1 MPFVSVTRL
10 RPRRLW
16 HAPVLVADS
25 LRVARQLRRTAGFL
39 GGYLAI
45 GKGLSFWTVSVW
57 DGAAAMVAF
66 RNSGAH
72 RAAMP
77 RLIRICDEA
86 SYAHWD
92 RAELTP
98 PSPAEAALRLA
109 SAGKLSR
116 VRRPSADQIAGRTW
130 PDGMA
135 PTPRRWLGP
144 QSPSPGS
151 MASTARQ

>member
-10 RPRRLW
+10 RPHRLW
-16 HAPVLVADS
+16 HAPGLVVDS
-25 LRVARQLRRTAGFL
+25 LRIARQIRRTAGFL

-57 DGAAAMVAF
+57 EGAAAMVAF
-66 RNSGAH
+66 RNNGAH
-72 RAAMP
+72 REAMP

-92 RAELTP
+92 QPEAAP
-98 PSPAEAALRLA
+98 PCPAEAALRLA
-109 SAGKLSR
+109 SAGKLSK
-116 VRRPSADQIAGRTW
+116 VRYPSADQNAGRPW

-135 PTPRRWLGP
+135 PTPRILLDRPFDLRVNL
-144 QSPSPGS
+144 S
-151 MASTARQ
+151 

>member
-25 LRVARQLRRTAGFL
+25 LRIARQIRHTAGFL

-45 GKGLSFWTVSVW
+45 GAGLSFWTVALW
-57 DGAAAMVAF
+57 EGAAAMVAF

-72 RAAMP
+72 RSAMP
-77 RLIRICDEA
+77 KLGRICDEA

-92 RAELTP
+92 QTDAAP

-109 SAGKLSR
+109 SAGRLSQ
-116 VRRPSADQIAGRTW
+116 VRHPSADQIAGRTW

-135 PTPRRWLGP
+135 PTPRRRLEP
-144 QSPSPGS
+144 RLQAAVAVGS
-151 MASTARQ
+151 SARR

>member
-1 MPFVSVTRL
+1 MRFVSVTRL

-16 HAPVLVADS
+16 HVPGMVVDS
-25 LRVARQLRRTAGFL
+25 LRVARQIRRTAGFL

-45 GKGLSFWTVSVW
+45 GQGLSFWTVSVW
-57 DGAAAMVAF
+57 EGAAAMIAF

-92 RAELTP
+92 QSELAP
-98 PSPAEAALRLA
+98 PCPAEAALRLA
-109 SAGKLSR
+109 SAGKLSK
-116 VRRPSADQIAGRTW
+116 VRQPSADQIAGRTW
-130 PDGMA
+130 PDGVA
-135 PTPRRWLGP
+135 PTPRRQLEP
-144 QSPSPGS
+144 QRPKAAAV
-151 MASTARQ
+151 ASTAKP

>member
-10 RPRRLW
+10 RPRRLRY
-16 HAPVLVADS
+16 APGLVVHS
-25 LRVARQLRRTAGFL
+25 LRIAREVRRSAGFL

-57 DGAAAMVAF
+57 EGAAALVAF

-77 RLIRICDEA
+77 NLIRICDEA

-92 RAELTP
+92 QSAGP
-98 PSPAEAALRLA
+98 PPTPAEAALRLA
-109 SAGKLSR
+109 SAGKLSQ
-116 VRRPSADQIAGRTW
+116 VRHPSADQIVGRTW
-130 PDGMA
+130 PDGLP
-135 PTPRRWLGP
+135 PTPRVRLDP
-144 QSPSPGS
+144 
-151 MASTARQ
+151 R

>member
-10 RPRRLW
+10 RPRRPW
-16 HAPVLVADS
+16 HAPMLVADS
-25 LRVARQLRRTAGFL
+25 LRIARQIRGVPGFL

-92 RAELTP
+92 QAEPAP
-98 PSPAEAALRLA
+98 PSP
-109 SAGKLSR
+109 
-116 VRRPSADQIAGRTW
+116 
-130 PDGMA
+130 
-135 PTPRRWLGP
+135 
-144 QSPSPGS
+144 
-151 MASTARQ
+151 

>member
-16 HAPVLVADS
+16 LAPVLVADS
-25 LRVARQLRRTAGFL
+25 LRIARQVRGAGGFL

-45 GKGLSFWTVSVW
+45 GQGLSFWTVSVW

-72 RAAMP
+72 RKAMP

-92 RAELTP
+92 QTERP
-98 PSPAEAALRLA
+98 PPCPAEAALRLA
-109 SAGKLSR
+109 SAGRLSK
-116 VRRPSADQIAGRTW
+116 VRHPSADQIAGRTW
-130 PDGMA
+130 PDGVA
-135 PTPRRWLGP
+135 PTPRRRLEP
-144 QSPSPGS
+144 LSRSVAAV
-151 MASTARQ
+151 ASTAGR